1 MYAHILTYKGSKDMA
16 SKTMLM
22 KTKLG
27 DIHTPSPEASV
38 KEGVGRVGAHA
49 FKESRSVNATIE
61 VIVSCL
67 LLLRGSAESKPIKI
81 LYLCTLYGAESNS
94 AYYHDY

>member
-1 MYAHILTYKGSKDMA
+1 MLSNMYAHIRTYIGSKDMA
-16 SKTMLM
+16 SKTMLV

-49 FKESRSVNATIE
+49 FKESRAATIE
-61 VIVSCL
+61 VSSFPK
-67 LLLRGSAESKPIKI
+67 G
-81 LYLCTLYGAESNS
+81 
-94 AYYHDY
+94 